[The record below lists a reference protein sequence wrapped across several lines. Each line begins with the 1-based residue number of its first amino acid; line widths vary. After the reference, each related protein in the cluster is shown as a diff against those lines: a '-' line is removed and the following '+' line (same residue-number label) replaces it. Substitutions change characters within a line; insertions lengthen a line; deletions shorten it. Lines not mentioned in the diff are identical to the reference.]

1 MGKAE
6 NSFWDPS
13 YCKFGAVFSVWG
25 DDLKKKVIT
34 VFWGDFWT
42 IFPNFWGF
50 FPKNQKQRLAQ
61 R

>member
-1 MGKAE
+1 MG
-6 NSFWDPS
+6 NF
-13 YCKFGAVFSVWG
+13 
-25 DDLKKKVIT
+25 KKK
-34 VFWGDFWT
+34 GNFWT